1 MLNFEKFRHSVDE
14 LITSRL
20 VFASKSPDKK
30 TGSAESPSLA
40 KKIRTHIN
48 RLMRTEEKGSL
59 KLNINRLEDDIKGIE
74 SQLQQ
79 LKDDLTNRQERLK
92 KINKINLVEITSRS
106 LGYISKVLGSVS
118 ERLNSEEDAEI
129 TPEEEGT
136 ENSLDED
143 IKNLNKKWGDL
154 LLITKIQNQK
164 KETAQAADKSK

>member
-79 LKDDLTNRQERLK
+79 LKDDLTNRQERL
-92 KINKINLVEITSRS
+92 
-106 LGYISKVLGSVS
+106 
-118 ERLNSEEDAEI
+118 
-129 TPEEEGT
+129 
-136 ENSLDED
+136 
-143 IKNLNKKWGDL
+143 
-154 LLITKIQNQK
+154 
-164 KETAQAADKSK
+164 